1 MELKRRGYSP
11 GVQPGGSSHMDNFD
25 MDNLDNSEHDDDHNV
40 DAGEDLPEGKNPCFL
55 YLDPGR
61 RYVGRGILHNDLNA
75 RILHGVTVEEEY
87 VRVQFEVAL
96 KSEFNTKL
104 PVPCD
109 EANVVGDAHGYFLA
123 WPRKLVSLNLE
134 TPPIAINKKRAK
146 GIGHPLP
153 DDVCHDGVMQIVRVA
168 IVLERVTD
176 IEVHMGPY
184 WNADPWIEHIDK
196 ENVLE
201 VLDAQWLS
209 SSSLCFYIRY
219 LYEVY
224 LSKNLDLA
232 AKFSFV
238 SPHLV
243 SPLVDNSDT
252 SLAKCLLGHVDKD
265 HLLLLLYNIFARSR
279 LSMMAYIAPIMSD
292 ALSRI

>member
-1 MELKRRGYSP
+1 MSPKKKPEDKQKEKIVESNIVVSSRPLGY
-11 GVQPGGSSHMDNFD
+11 
-25 MDNLDNSEHDDDHNV
+25 
-40 DAGEDLPEGKNPCFL
+40 
-55 YLDPGR
+55 
-61 RYVGRGILHNDLNA
+61 
-75 RILHGVTVEEEY
+75 
-87 VRVQFEVAL
+87 
-96 KSEFNTKL
+96 
-104 PVPCD
+104 
-109 EANVVGDAHGYFLA
+109 
-123 WPRKLVSLNLE
+123 PR
-134 TPPIAINKKRAK
+134 
-146 GIGHPLP
+146 P

-243 SPLVDNSDT
+243 SPLVDNV
-252 SLAKCLLGHVDKD
+252 G
-265 HLLLLLYNIFARSR
+265 YN
-279 LSMMAYIAPIMSD
+279 Y
-292 ALSRI
+292 